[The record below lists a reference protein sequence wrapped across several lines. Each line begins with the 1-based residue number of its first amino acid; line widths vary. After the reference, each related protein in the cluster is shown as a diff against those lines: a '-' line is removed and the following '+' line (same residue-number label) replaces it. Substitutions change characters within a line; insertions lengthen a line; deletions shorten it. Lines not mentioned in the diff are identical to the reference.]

1 MSITEEKGLVRRSLD
16 RLYDAASVLAAICLF
31 LMLVVIVLQMIAR
44 WTATAFPGSTQYAG
58 YLMAASS
65 FLAFAQTLN
74 RGVHIRVTLLFNALG
89 PRSRRL
95 VELWSLFIGT
105 AAACYL
111 ARFAVRSVYWSYM
124 LHDVSEGQ
132 DATAM
137 WMAQLP
143 MAIGAVILAICFID
157 NLLTMFFRGR
167 DNIRS
172 ENLEQSH
179 AE

>member
-1 MSITEEKGLVRRSLD
+1 MPITDEKGPVRRSLD

-31 LMLVVIVLQMIAR
+31 LMLVVIALQMIAR
-44 WTATAFPGSTQYAG
+44 WTGTPFPGSTQYAG

-74 RGVHIRVTLLFNALG
+74 RGVHIRVTLLFNSLG

-95 VELWSLFIGT
+95 VELWSLLIGT

-111 ARFAVRSVYWSYM
+111 ARFAVKSVYWSYK
-124 LHDVSEGQ
+124 LHDVSQGQ
-132 DATAM
+132 DATPM

-143 MAIGAVILAICFID
+143 MAVGAVILAICFVD
-157 NLLTMFFRGR
+157 NLLTMFFRGH

-172 ENLEQSH
+172 ENIEQSH